1 MLLIKQNCKTNS
13 IEIQHLFDYFNLSKI
28 VLNLK
33 ELNTSVTVDATSNP
47 NINDYVNPNTNTTVS
62 IGVSRDGVF
71 KLEYLMMASVGS
83 VDVVLNDNIVTREGI
98 YTEFTDVDYIFLDK
112 LYEIDKTKCTE
123 DTLWLKSPIKVFNGL
138 APVYKVY
145 KHDDYVSYTCGIE
158 KTIKKMILDKTPC
171 NNCSTD
177 NICAV
182 LQYLTALKIDKCSSY
197 ETKKAIFSK
206 IASLMNIKC

>member
-1 MLLIKQNCKTNS
+1 MLLIKQNCKANS
-13 IEIQHLFDYFNLSKI
+13 IEVQHLFDYFNLSKI

-47 NINDYVNPNTNTTVS
+47 NIVDYVSPTTNTNVS
-62 IGVSRDGVF
+62 IGISRDGVF
-71 KLEYLMMASVGS
+71 KLEYLMFSQIGS

-98 YTEFTDVDYIFLDK
+98 YSEFTDVDYIFLDK
-112 LYEIDKTKCTE
+112 LYEIDKSKCTD
-123 DTLWLKSPIKVFNGL
+123 DTLWLKAPVKVFDGL

-145 KHDDYVSYTCGIE
+145 KHDDYVTYTCGIE
-158 KTIKKMILDKTPC
+158 KTIKGLILNKTPC
-171 NNCSTD
+171 NNCNTD
-177 NICAV
+177 NICNV

-197 ETKKAIFSK
+197 KTKKAIFEK